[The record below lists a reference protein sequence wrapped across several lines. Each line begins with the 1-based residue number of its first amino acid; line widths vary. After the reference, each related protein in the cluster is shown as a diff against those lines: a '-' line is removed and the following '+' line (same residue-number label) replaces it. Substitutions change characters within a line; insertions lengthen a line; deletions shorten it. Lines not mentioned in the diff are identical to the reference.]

1 VGLVL
6 GLLASVG
13 VTRLVQSMLYKTQP
27 LDPIVFLLVTAT
39 LLLVAAVAC
48 VWPAWRTSRLDPME
62 TLRSD

>member
-1 VGLVL
+1 
-6 GLLASVG
+6 
-13 VTRLVQSMLYKTQP
+13 MLYKTQP